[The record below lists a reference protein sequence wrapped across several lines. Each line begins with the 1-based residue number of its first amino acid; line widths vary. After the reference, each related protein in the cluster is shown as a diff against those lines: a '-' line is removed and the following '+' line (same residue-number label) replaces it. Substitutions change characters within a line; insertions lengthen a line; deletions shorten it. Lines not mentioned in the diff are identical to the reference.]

1 MRAGDTAAGADYT
14 TQAATGSQVRQRSR
28 TLRLCTFS
36 GTVQAMGARS
46 RKRSSFRYRGC
57 AGVLRAWAAAGGLLL
72 AGASIGTADADCAT
86 GLAVADPHGNPGLL
100 ADCSAL
106 LAASERWSGG
116 GGLNW
121 SPQLRLAEWDG
132 ITVDASVMRVAHVSL
147 PWQRLEGGIPVEL
160 GRLSELERLDL
171 AHNRL
176 SGRIPAA
183 LAALSDLE
191 LLDLSHNELS
201 GAIPGELGLLADL
214 ETLDLAGNALTGSI
228 PPELGG
234 LADLEVLDLRYNE
247 LSGVIPGELGALA
260 DLQTLSLSGNK
271 LSGNI
276 PGAIGR
282 LAELESLDLSYNR
295 LSGPIPADLGSL
307 SDLERLDLAGNVLS
321 GPIPD
326 RLAGLA
332 SLEALDLSANK
343 LDGGIPPVMVRDL
356 TRLEVMNLADN
367 DLEGVVP
374 ASLRGRV
381 DLVLD
386 LSGNPSLVA
395 AGGQAE
401 EMRGGESEPRDT
413 RLLEW
418 VGASHRIRIDQLDS
432 MPRYAS
438 WQVETSPDDD
448 PDLLL
453 GDGRVIQEVGGRA
466 ALYYLFSTG
475 AYRYVVLD
483 NSDDAREPHG
493 GCLFVYRSRERI
505 RAEPIRRVPSDTAAE
520 SAAGW
525 CDIDIG
531 AKIERW
537 LAEPE

>member
-1 MRAGDTAAGADYT
+1 MRAW
-14 TQAATGSQVRQRSR
+14 V
-28 TLRLCTFS
+28 
-36 GTVQAMGARS
+36 
-46 RKRSSFRYRGC
+46 
-57 AGVLRAWAAAGGLLL
+57 AAGGLLL
-72 AGASIGTADADCAT
+72 AGAAIGTAEADCAT
-86 GLAVADPHGNPGLL
+86 GPAVADRHGNPGLL
-100 ADCSAL
+100 ADCAAL
-106 LAASERWSGG
+106 LAASERWTGD

-121 SPQLRLAEWDG
+121 SAHLQLAEWDG
-132 ITVDASVMRVAHVSL
+132 VTVDASVMRVTHVSL
-147 PWQRLEGGIPVEL
+147 PWRRLDGEIPVEL

-176 SGRIPAA
+176 SGSIPAA

-191 LLDLSHNELS
+191 MLDLSHNELS
-201 GAIPGELGLLADL
+201 GAIRAELGLLADL

-228 PPELGG
+228 PSELGS

-247 LSGVIPGELGALA
+247 LSGVIPSELGALA

-271 LSGNI
+271 LSGRI
-276 PGAIGR
+276 PGAIGY

-295 LSGPIPADLGSL
+295 LSGPIPADLGNL
-307 SDLERLDLAGNVLS
+307 SDLERLDLGGNVLS

-326 RLAGLA
+326 RLAALA
-332 SLEALDLSANK
+332 SLEALDLSGNK
-343 LDGGIPPVMVRDL
+343 LDGTIPPITVHDL

-386 LSGNPSLVA
+386 LSGNPSLVG
-395 AGGQAE
+395 AGGQAAQ
-401 EMRGGESEPRDT
+401 MRGGESESRDT

-418 VGASHRIRIDQLDS
+418 VGPSHRIRIDQVGS
-432 MPRYAS
+432 RPRYAS
-438 WQVETSPDDD
+438 WRVETSPDGD

-453 GDGRVIQEVGGRA
+453 GEGRVIEEVGGRA
-466 ALYYLFSTG
+466 GLYYLFTTG

-483 NSDDAREPHG
+483 RSGDAREPPT
-493 GCLFVYRSRERI
+493 GCLLVYRSRERI
-505 RAEPIRRVPSDTAAE
+505 RAEPIRRVRSDPAVE
-520 SAAGW
+520 SAAGA

-531 AKIERW
+531 ARIERW

>member
-1 MRAGDTAAGADYT
+1 
-14 TQAATGSQVRQRSR
+14 
-28 TLRLCTFS
+28 
-36 GTVQAMGARS
+36 
-46 RKRSSFRYRGC
+46 
-57 AGVLRAWAAAGGLLL
+57 LLL
-72 AGASIGTADADCAT
+72 AGASIGDAQADCTT
-86 GLAVADPHGNPGLL
+86 GLAVADPHDSPGLL
-100 ADCSAL
+100 EDCRAL
-106 LAASERWSGG
+106 LAAKERWTGD

-121 SPQLRLAEWDG
+121 SPQLQLAEWDG
-132 ITVDASVMRVAHVSL
+132 VTVDASVMRVTRVSL
-147 PWQRLEGGIPVEL
+147 PWQRLEGDIPVEL
-160 GRLSELERLDL
+160 GHLSELEWLDL
-171 AHNRL
+171 AHNGL
-176 SGRIPAA
+176 SGSIPAA

-201 GAIPGELGLLADL
+201 GAIPGELGQLADL
-214 ETLDLAGNALTGSI
+214 ETLDLAGNGLTGSI
-228 PPELGG
+228 PRELGN

-247 LSGVIPGELGALA
+247 LTGVIPGELGALA

-271 LSGNI
+271 LSGSI
-276 PGAIGR
+276 PGDIGT
-282 LAELESLDLSYNR
+282 LAELESLDLSFNR
-295 LSGPIPADLGSL
+295 LSGPIPPDLGNL
-307 SDLERLDLAGNVLS
+307 SDLERLDLRGNVLS
-321 GPIPD
+321 GSIPD

-332 SLEALDLSANK
+332 SLEALDLSGNK
-343 LDGGIPPVMVRDL
+343 LDGGIPPVRVGEL
-356 TRLEVMNLADN
+356 PRLEVLNLADN
-367 DLEGVVP
+367 DLDGAVP
-374 ASLRGRV
+374 ESLRGRV

-386 LSGNPSLVA
+386 LSGNPSLLG
-395 AGGQAE
+395 AGGQAAQL
-401 EMRGGESEPRDT
+401 RGGESEPRDT

-418 VGASHRIRIDQLDS
+418 VGASHRIRIDRLDS

-438 WQVETSPDDD
+438 WQVETSPADD

-466 ALYYLFSTG
+466 ALYYLFTTG

-483 NSDDAREPHG
+483 KRDDAREPHS

-520 SAAGW
+520 SAAGS